1 MPYFFPEFYKA
12 GSGFDTFFSL
22 AGTEF
27 TFNSFKI
34 AERNKKN
41 KLIPAS
47 QAPKE
52 ILEKFIKPRPSF
64 LGLDFNKVN
73 IMGILNVTPD
83 SFYDGEQTYKDP
95 DFIKR
100 GIELIEEGLDI
111 LDVGG
116 ESTRPGAKE
125 LPIEL
130 EKRRV
135 TNVIKEI
142 KKRFPKLIISID
154 TRKSE
159 VAKEGLK
166 AGASIIND
174 ISGLTFDKEMLSVVS
189 NYGSGICIMHSKGKP
204 EKMQNKPIYENALL
218 DIYDFIEDKVVQAK
232 EAGIPEENIIIDPG
246 IGFGKNLSHNKSLIS
261 NLRLFHGLGCPIM
274 IGLSRKTFIG
284 EIVGEPNPSERLGGS
299 IAAMLKA
306 ISKGAQIVR
315 VHDVQETKQAIAVWN
330 SLE

>member
-12 GSGFDTFFSL
+12 DSGFDTFFSL

-52 ILEKFIKPRPSF
+52 ILEKFIKPRTSF

-130 EKRRV
+130 VKRRV

-159 VAKEGLK
+159 VAKEGL
-166 AGASIIND
+166 
-174 ISGLTFDKEMLSVVS
+174 
-189 NYGSGICIMHSKGKP
+189 
-204 EKMQNKPIYENALL
+204 
-218 DIYDFIEDKVVQAK
+218 
-232 EAGIPEENIIIDPG
+232 
-246 IGFGKNLSHNKSLIS
+246 
-261 NLRLFHGLGCPIM
+261 
-274 IGLSRKTFIG
+274 
-284 EIVGEPNPSERLGGS
+284 
-299 IAAMLKA
+299 
-306 ISKGAQIVR
+306 
-315 VHDVQETKQAIAVWN
+315 
-330 SLE
+330 